1 MAFHCVKKKIT
12 KPDPYVQIEY
22 QGQKAKT
29 QIKKATRS
37 PRYDCTYTFEINKL
51 NFGEVVI
58 EIWDAKKK
66 NPFFIGGINLSISKF
81 RRINFDSAKPE
92 IFTLMQNKNDRVRG
106 YIYLQ
111 IGMIYEKA
119 NENETIEKIKEEAD
133 KVSGESLASTKRAL
147 KNVRHIERIGN
158 KTNRLL
164 DVQVMK
170 LENLSTE
177 LGIEK
182 IKEKKNKK
190 KKVKVKEKKK
200 KKKII
205 IVEEGCN
212 NMDDMTPLSRTTQRN
227 NNETNRN
234 IDRIYE
240 AMPAIKDIA
249 VEIGQNIDKL
259 NMKEEVLKEAVN
271 KLNEKKRNKITQK
284 KEKEKEKDLE
294 DNTC

>member
-1 MAFHCVKKKIT
+1 
-12 KPDPYVQIEY
+12 
-22 QGQKAKT
+22 
-29 QIKKATRS
+29 
-37 PRYDCTYTFEINKL
+37 
-51 NFGEVVI
+51 
-58 EIWDAKKK
+58 
-66 NPFFIGGINLSISKF
+66 
-81 RRINFDSAKPE
+81 
-92 IFTLMQNKNDRVRG
+92 
-106 YIYLQ
+106 
-111 IGMIYEKA
+111 
-119 NENETIEKIKEEAD
+119 
-133 KVSGESLASTKRAL
+133 
-147 KNVRHIERIGN
+147 
-158 KTNRLL
+158 
-164 DVQVMK
+164 
-170 LENLSTE
+170 
-177 LGIEK
+177 
-182 IKEKKNKK
+182 
-190 KKVKVKEKKK
+190 VKEKKK

-212 NMDDMTPLSRTTQRN
+212 NMEDMTPLSRTTQRN